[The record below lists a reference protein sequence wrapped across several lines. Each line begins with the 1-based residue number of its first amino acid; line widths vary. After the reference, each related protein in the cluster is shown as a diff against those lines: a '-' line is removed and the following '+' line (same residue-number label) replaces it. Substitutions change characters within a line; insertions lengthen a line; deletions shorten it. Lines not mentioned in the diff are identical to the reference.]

1 MKQLKSKQTP
11 LNLSLSGHLRL
22 CLCLC
27 QLCFSFFLCLF
38 FLYLSLSSYHSL
50 SRSFSYRSII
60 LSPSSLYHSLFVFFI
75 SFSICILYVILSL
88 YFFLFINLS
97 FLLCPSLSFSLYF
110 FISPSFLYHSLYIF
124 FISSLS
130 IFFIS
135 FCLHL
140 LYIILSPSSLNHSLS
155 VFFYL
160 HRCITLIVSL
170 PVFHSICI
178 SFYQSFYW
186 SIHFVCSKSSLYPL
200 STFTSTSV
208 PRHFFSPFIFWSSKV
223 WLKSGLHSFIVM
235 ASILFDDCLAL
246 QILQRKGFEAK
257 TDRKTVKTA
266 SYTHHFWPLFT
277 LLNHF
282 NNQDILLKSRYIS

>member
-1 MKQLKSKQTP
+1 LKQLKSKQTP

-27 QLCFSFFLCLF
+27 QLCFSFFLSVSLFSLSVTFLISFPKSF
-38 FLYLSLSSYHSL
+38 FLLPIYH
-50 SRSFSYRSII
+50 
-60 LSPSSLYHSLFVFFI
+60 
-75 SFSICILYVILSL
+75 
-88 YFFLFINLS
+88 
-97 FLLCPSLSFSLYF
+97 
-110 FISPSFLYHSLYIF
+110 
-124 FISSLS
+124 SLS

-135 FCLHL
+135 FSLCILYIILYLYSLCDSLFVFLSLHQSIILIVSLPLLLSVFLSISIFFISFSLYLLYIISLHL

-208 PRHFFSPFIFWSSKV
+208 PRHFFSPFIF
-223 WLKSGLHSFIVM
+223 
-235 ASILFDDCLAL
+235 
-246 QILQRKGFEAK
+246 
-257 TDRKTVKTA
+257 
-266 SYTHHFWPLFT
+266 
-277 LLNHF
+277 
-282 NNQDILLKSRYIS
+282 